1 MGLLAVHFFP
11 VGSRINP
18 IVLAPMTY
26 RQGTAL
32 LVPDSRGIVNKLWVI
47 GGKAIS
53 ELYSQDIGVA
63 GQAIPLD
70 YTPRSPI
77 TVTIGGLV
85 KTLGI
90 QNIDAPGTADFLI
103 NSNEKLLI
111 PDLCTSGTGTISY
124 VYQYPIRILLED
136 PVSQSQHG
144 VFEDVYSVSTDDK
157 ELAIELGYQHLYKY
171 SQPVVSGTIGPIEG
185 QYRPG
190 ELIKVELPDLN
201 VNQYLKIQEA
211 AYTSVPNESIEI
223 NLTLDTP
230 ERDLSNIL
238 KDMQQRL
245 AKLEKTTYQDDQ
257 GPIEKYVAKEEI
269 YNWSEVVIKTD
280 PIQDASWLFWV
291 EAVANT
297 PHLLLLPS
305 STLYPSDTLY
315 P

>member
-18 IVLAPMTY
+18 TVLGPSTY

-32 LVPDSRGIVNKLWVI
+32 LVPDSRSIVNRLWVK
-47 GGKAIS
+47 GGNATS
-53 ELYSQDIGVA
+53 ELYTQNISVGD
-63 GQAIPLD
+63 QAIPLD
-70 YTPRSPI
+70 YPPLSPI
-77 TVTIGGLV
+77 TVTIGGVV

-90 QNIDAPGTADFLI
+90 QNIDAPGSADFLI
-103 NSNEKLLI
+103 NSNEKLLV

-157 ELAIELGYQHLYKY
+157 ELAIELGYQYLYKY
-171 SQPVVSGTIGPIEG
+171 SQPVVCGTIGPIEG

-230 ERDLSNIL
+230 ERDLSNVL

-245 AKLEKTTYQDDQ
+245 AKLEQTTYQDDQ
-257 GPIEKYVAKEEI
+257 GPIERYVAKEEI
-269 YNWSEVVIKTD
+269 YAWSEVAVKTE
-280 PIQDASWLFWV
+280 PVQDASWLFWTEGV
-291 EAVANT
+291 TEVS
-297 PHLLLLPS
+297 HLLLLPS
-305 STLYPSDTLY
+305 DTLYPSEILY